1 MKKIKKIDVL
11 DTSWEPELR
20 DKINS
25 LIEAVEALEQK
36 ADREEECDIYNI
48 STINNRLEAL
58 EKQQKAQ
65 QKEIEEL
72 KGALEWIKTEFLY
85 SNSTDK
91 PVKPEC
97 TCIPFN
103 GYHSLGCP
111 LFKNP
116 FEPNEH
122 EVVHP
127 NACECKL
134 CCPLPLGF
142 EIHPDGAVTT
152 ATKPPKRSHSTKD
165 GNKQL
170 REALT
175 EEIML
180 NSELNQKEA
189 TLLLDAIL
197 STISEALPKEQKE
210 HKTLIVE
217 YGYGRKTQIHPLSDW
232 DLGYNQCLSDI
243 HQLLKKDTL

>member
-1 MKKIKKIDVL
+1 MKKLKKIDVL

-25 LIEAVEALEQK
+25 LIEAVEA
-36 ADREEECDIYNI
+36 
-48 STINNRLEAL
+48 
-58 EKQQKAQ
+58 Q

-72 KGALEWIKTEFLY
+72 KVDYDG
-85 SNSTDK
+85 
-91 PVKPEC
+91 
-97 TCIPFN
+97 
-103 GYHSLGCP
+103 
-111 LFKNP
+111 
-116 FEPNEH
+116 
-122 EVVHP
+122 VHP

-232 DLGYNQCLSDI
+232 DLGYNQAISDI
-243 HQLLKKDTL
+243 HQLLK